1 MKKRTG
7 LLLVCALLAALLLS
21 GCSGQKRAEYRAD
34 VQSGVSYL
42 QSLETID
49 PDTVTQKLRQMR
61 LEKLQAE
68 RAAREQALL
77 DDIDTVWQEFSDA
90 VILGDSR
97 AVGFSYYSFLDASRV
112 LASSGERIDAIDG
125 HIEDLKKLDPAY
137 IFLCYGI
144 NDLGW
149 YGSAQDYADTLLEKI
164 RLLRREL
171 PEAVIVVS
179 SILPAY
185 EPAVSR
191 EKLWLQIP
199 DYTAA
204 VQAMC
209 EENGVLFADNTQ
221 LSEDYADLWQPDGI
235 HLLPEF
241 YPHWAANLIFA
252 SWGGRSPMRKRFF
265 LGAGRWL
272 TAIAIGFCL
281 FRLLWD
287 GAAAGVPFDT
297 VTAAVV
303 QSVDLSQTKTAD
315 GQMLRRLYGLDP
327 AEYAGCALYYPAG
340 DMGVTELLLLRVQ
353 TDDQLETVQAAAQ
366 RRLDTQTNTFAGYA
380 PEQYALCKD
389 GSAIVIKGQDV
400 MFVISADKDAA
411 VRAFRAV
418 HSGRAGA

>member
-7 LLLVCALLAALLLS
+7 LLLACTLLAALLLS
-21 GCSGQKRAEYRAD
+21 GCSGQKQAEYRAD

-171 PEAVIVVS
+171 S
-179 SILPAY
+179 SAPSCRRMSLPSA
-185 EPAVSR
+185 
-191 EKLWLQIP
+191 
-199 DYTAA
+199 
-204 VQAMC
+204 
-209 EENGVLFADNTQ
+209 
-221 LSEDYADLWQPDGI
+221 
-235 HLLPEF
+235 
-241 YPHWAANLIFA
+241 
-252 SWGGRSPMRKRFF
+252 GRSSGCRSRTI
-265 LGAGRWL
+265 RRQ
-272 TAIAIGFCL
+272 C
-281 FRLLWD
+281 RRC
-287 GAAAGVPFDT
+287 VR
-297 VTAAVV
+297 
-303 QSVDLSQTKTAD
+303 KTACSSRTIPSSART
-315 GQMLRRLYGLDP
+315 MP
-327 AEYAGCALYYPAG
+327 
-340 DMGVTELLLLRVQ
+340 TS
-353 TDDQLETVQAAAQ
+353 
-366 RRLDTQTNTFAGYA
+366 
-380 PEQYALCKD
+380 
-389 GSAIVIKGQDV
+389 GSRTGSICCRNSI
-400 MFVISADKDAA
+400 
-411 VRAFRAV
+411 
-418 HSGRAGA
+418 RAGPPI

>member
-171 PEAVIVVS
+171 PEAMIVVS

-235 HLLPEF
+235 HVRPEF
-241 YPHWAANLIFA
+241 YPYWAANLILA
-252 SWGGRSPMRKRFF
+252 
-265 LGAGRWL
+265 
-272 TAIAIGFCL
+272 
-281 FRLLWD
+281 
-287 GAAAGVPFDT
+287 
-297 VTAAVV
+297 
-303 QSVDLSQTKTAD
+303 
-315 GQMLRRLYGLDP
+315 GLDGP
-327 AEYAGCALYYPAG
+327 AEAEDATNETENDPA
-340 DMGVTELLLLRVQ
+340 
-353 TDDQLETVQAAAQ
+353 
-366 RRLDTQTNTFAGYA
+366 
-380 PEQYALCKD
+380 
-389 GSAIVIKGQDV
+389 
-400 MFVISADKDAA
+400 
-411 VRAFRAV
+411 
-418 HSGRAGA
+418 

>member
-1 MKKRTG
+1 MEPDGSRIWIYVLLILVFALLKGVYSACEYAVTEVNDSKVKTLAETDPRYAKLLKLIEAPQKMMLAFSMQRALSCVMISILAVMLLDAVLDTRVELQLLHGGAAGWIRAGMRAG

-21 GCSGQKRAEYRAD
+21 GCSGQKQAEYRAD

-125 HIEDLKKLDPAY
+125 HIEDLKKLAPAY

-149 YGSAQDYADTLLEKI
+149 DGAAQDYAETRLEKI

-191 EKLWLQIP
+191 EQRGLQLP

-204 VQAMC
+204 VRARW
-209 EENGVLFADNTQ
+209 EESGV
-221 LSEDYADLWQPDGI
+221 
-235 HLLPEF
+235 
-241 YPHWAANLIFA
+241 
-252 SWGGRSPMRKRFF
+252 R
-265 LGAGRWL
+265 
-272 TAIAIGFCL
+272 
-281 FRLLWD
+281 
-287 GAAAGVPFDT
+287 GAAWLP
-297 VTAAVV
+297 
-303 QSVDLSQTKTAD
+303 
-315 GQMLRRLYGLDP
+315 RLPG
-327 AEYAGCALYYPAG
+327 
-340 DMGVTELLLLRVQ
+340 
-353 TDDQLETVQAAAQ
+353 AAQ
-366 RRLDTQTNTFAGYA
+366 
-380 PEQYALCKD
+380 
-389 GSAIVIKGQDV
+389 GQ
-400 MFVISADKDAA
+400 
-411 VRAFRAV
+411 R
-418 HSGRAGA
+418 

>member
-7 LLLVCALLAALLLS
+7 LLLMCALLAALLLS

-252 SWGGRSPMRKRFF
+252 SWGRSPMRKRFF

-340 DMGVTELLLLRVQ
+340 DMGVTELL
-353 TDDQLETVQAAAQ
+353 AARA
-366 RRLDTQTNTFAGYA
+366 
-380 PEQYALCKD
+380 D
-389 GSAIVIKGQDV
+389 GRSA
-400 MFVISADKDAA
+400 
-411 VRAFRAV
+411 
-418 HSGRAGA
+418 

>member
-1 MKKRTG
+1 MKKRAG

-21 GCSGQKRAEYRAD
+21 GCSGQKQAEYRAD

-241 YPHWAANLIFA
+241 YPHWAANLTFTVCGCRIL
-252 SWGGRSPMRKRFF
+252 RSSA
-265 LGAGRWL
+265 L
-272 TAIAIGFCL
+272 
-281 FRLLWD
+281 
-287 GAAAGVPFDT
+287 AARIRMTTRETFSPPPV
-297 VTAAVV
+297 
-303 QSVDLSQTKTAD
+303 
-315 GQMLRRLYGLDP
+315 DP
-327 AEYAGCALYYPAG
+327 ALAPTIMRSTRITRENSGHRSKFSVPKPVVV
-340 DMGVTELLLLRVQ
+340 MTE
-353 TDDQLETVQAAAQ
+353 ETVKAA
-366 RRLDTQTNTFAGYA
+366 
-380 PEQYALCKD
+380 
-389 GSAIVIKGQDV
+389 
-400 MFVISADKDAA
+400 
-411 VRAFRAV
+411 
-418 HSGRAGA
+418 

>member
-21 GCSGQKRAEYRAD
+21 GCSGQKQAEYRAD

-179 SILPAY
+179 SILPAQ
-185 EPAVSR
+185 EIACQKQ
-191 EKLWLQIP
+191 KLWRQIP
-199 DYTAA
+199 DYSAA
-204 VQAMC
+204 VGQMC
-209 EENGVLFADNTQ
+209 AENGILFADNTA
-221 LSEDYADLWQPDGI
+221 LCDEHGDLWQADGI
-235 HLLPEF
+235 HLFPQF
-241 YPHWAANLIFA
+241 YPYWAANLLIA
-252 SWGGRSPMRKRFF
+252 SWGE
-265 LGAGRWL
+265 
-272 TAIAIGFCL
+272 
-281 FRLLWD
+281 
-287 GAAAGVPFDT
+287 AA
-297 VTAAVV
+297 
-303 QSVDLSQTKTAD
+303 
-315 GQMLRRLYGLDP
+315 
-327 AEYAGCALYYPAG
+327 
-340 DMGVTELLLLRVQ
+340 
-353 TDDQLETVQAAAQ
+353 
-366 RRLDTQTNTFAGYA
+366 
-380 PEQYALCKD
+380 
-389 GSAIVIKGQDV
+389 
-400 MFVISADKDAA
+400 DA
-411 VRAFRAV
+411 
-418 HSGRAGA
+418 

>member
-21 GCSGQKRAEYRAD
+21 GCSGQKQAEYRAD

-112 LASSGERIDAIDG
+112 LASSGERIDAIGG

-171 PEAVIVVS
+171 PELKS
-179 SILPAY
+179 SNFNIRSFGERVALNTPI
-185 EPAVSR
+185 
-191 EKLWLQIP
+191 QG
-199 DYTAA
+199 TAA
-204 VQAMC
+204 DIIKLAMLRVDAALKKQKLKARLVLQVHDELIVEC
-209 EENGVLFADNTQ
+209 PVKEAEQVKKIVTAEMENVAQ
-221 LSEDYADLWQPDGI
+221 LRVP
-235 HLLPEF
+235 LLAE
-241 YPHWAANLIFA
+241 AKVGA
-252 SWGGRSPMRKRFF
+252 SWYEAK
-265 LGAGRWL
+265 
-272 TAIAIGFCL
+272 
-281 FRLLWD
+281 
-287 GAAAGVPFDT
+287 
-297 VTAAVV
+297 
-303 QSVDLSQTKTAD
+303 
-315 GQMLRRLYGLDP
+315 
-327 AEYAGCALYYPAG
+327 
-340 DMGVTELLLLRVQ
+340 
-353 TDDQLETVQAAAQ
+353 
-366 RRLDTQTNTFAGYA
+366 
-380 PEQYALCKD
+380 
-389 GSAIVIKGQDV
+389 
-400 MFVISADKDAA
+400 
-411 VRAFRAV
+411 
-418 HSGRAGA
+418 

>member
-1 MKKRTG
+1 MDAYTAACQTYYTG
-7 LLLVCALLAALLLS
+7 ADGREYHLFTAMTPAPQGSTEPVGYHSELIPANDGASVDCPATVIAEDAVTQDYAAEDFAALLDSWDVSVTAPEGVSRVKLWD
-21 GCSGQKRAEYRAD
+21 AEEETPESPALLYRRLRAD
-34 VQSGVSYL
+34 PTCTHNEVVWTLRMKSGDVLHLTMTVEFEEQTTLYFGR
-42 QSLETID
+42 QDAPLETA
-49 PDTVTQKLRQMR
+49 QEL
-61 LEKLQAE
+61 
-68 RAAREQALL
+68 QALL

-252 SWGGRSPMRKRFF
+252 SWGE
-265 LGAGRWL
+265 
-272 TAIAIGFCL
+272 IA
-281 FRLLWD
+281 
-287 GAAAGVPFDT
+287 
-297 VTAAVV
+297 
-303 QSVDLSQTKTAD
+303 
-315 GQMLRRLYGLDP
+315 
-327 AEYAGCALYYPAG
+327 
-340 DMGVTELLLLRVQ
+340 
-353 TDDQLETVQAAAQ
+353 
-366 RRLDTQTNTFAGYA
+366 
-380 PEQYALCKD
+380 
-389 GSAIVIKGQDV
+389 
-400 MFVISADKDAA
+400 DA
-411 VRAFRAV
+411 
-418 HSGRAGA
+418 

>member
-179 SILPAY
+179 
-185 EPAVSR
+185 
-191 EKLWLQIP
+191 
-199 DYTAA
+199 
-204 VQAMC
+204 
-209 EENGVLFADNTQ
+209 FADNTQ

-252 SWGGRSPMRKRFF
+252 SWGE
-265 LGAGRWL
+265 
-272 TAIAIGFCL
+272 IA
-281 FRLLWD
+281 
-287 GAAAGVPFDT
+287 
-297 VTAAVV
+297 
-303 QSVDLSQTKTAD
+303 
-315 GQMLRRLYGLDP
+315 
-327 AEYAGCALYYPAG
+327 
-340 DMGVTELLLLRVQ
+340 
-353 TDDQLETVQAAAQ
+353 
-366 RRLDTQTNTFAGYA
+366 
-380 PEQYALCKD
+380 
-389 GSAIVIKGQDV
+389 
-400 MFVISADKDAA
+400 DA
-411 VRAFRAV
+411 
-418 HSGRAGA
+418 

>member
-7 LLLVCALLAALLLS
+7 LLLMCALLAALLLS
-21 GCSGQKRAEYRAD
+21 GCSGQKQAEYRAD

-42 QSLETID
+42 QSLETVD

-179 SILPAY
+179 SILPAQD
-185 EPAVSR
+185 PAF
-191 EKLWLQIP
+191 EKSSKWRNIP
-199 DYTAA
+199 EWSEAVGAA
-204 VQAMC
+204 CA
-209 EENGVLFADNTQ
+209 ENDIPFADNTEICQ
-221 LSEDYADLWQPDGI
+221 TYADLWQPDGI
-235 HLLPEF
+235 HVRPEF
-241 YPHWAANLIFA
+241 YPYWAANLILA
-252 SWGGRSPMRKRFF
+252 
-265 LGAGRWL
+265 
-272 TAIAIGFCL
+272 
-281 FRLLWD
+281 
-287 GAAAGVPFDT
+287 
-297 VTAAVV
+297 
-303 QSVDLSQTKTAD
+303 
-315 GQMLRRLYGLDP
+315 GLDSP
-327 AEYAGCALYYPAG
+327 AEAEDATNETENDPA
-340 DMGVTELLLLRVQ
+340 
-353 TDDQLETVQAAAQ
+353 
-366 RRLDTQTNTFAGYA
+366 
-380 PEQYALCKD
+380 
-389 GSAIVIKGQDV
+389 
-400 MFVISADKDAA
+400 
-411 VRAFRAV
+411 
-418 HSGRAGA
+418 

>member
-42 QSLETID
+42 QSLETVD

-112 LASSGERIDAIDG
+112 LASSGERI
-125 HIEDLKKLDPAY
+125 
-137 IFLCYGI
+137 YGI

-149 YGSAQDYADTLLEKI
+149 YGSAQDYEDTLLEKI

-252 SWGGRSPMRKRFF
+252 SWGE
-265 LGAGRWL
+265 
-272 TAIAIGFCL
+272 IA
-281 FRLLWD
+281 
-287 GAAAGVPFDT
+287 
-297 VTAAVV
+297 
-303 QSVDLSQTKTAD
+303 
-315 GQMLRRLYGLDP
+315 
-327 AEYAGCALYYPAG
+327 
-340 DMGVTELLLLRVQ
+340 
-353 TDDQLETVQAAAQ
+353 
-366 RRLDTQTNTFAGYA
+366 
-380 PEQYALCKD
+380 
-389 GSAIVIKGQDV
+389 
-400 MFVISADKDAA
+400 DA
-411 VRAFRAV
+411 
-418 HSGRAGA
+418 

>member
-21 GCSGQKRAEYRAD
+21 GCSGQKQAEYRAD

-149 YGSAQDYADTLLEKI
+149 YGS
-164 RLLRREL
+164 
-171 PEAVIVVS
+171 
-179 SILPAY
+179 ILPAY

-204 VQAMC
+204 VQSMC

-235 HLLPEF
+235 HLLPAF

-252 SWGGRSPMRKRFF
+252 SWGE
-265 LGAGRWL
+265 
-272 TAIAIGFCL
+272 IA
-281 FRLLWD
+281 
-287 GAAAGVPFDT
+287 
-297 VTAAVV
+297 
-303 QSVDLSQTKTAD
+303 
-315 GQMLRRLYGLDP
+315 
-327 AEYAGCALYYPAG
+327 
-340 DMGVTELLLLRVQ
+340 
-353 TDDQLETVQAAAQ
+353 
-366 RRLDTQTNTFAGYA
+366 
-380 PEQYALCKD
+380 
-389 GSAIVIKGQDV
+389 
-400 MFVISADKDAA
+400 DA
-411 VRAFRAV
+411 
-418 HSGRAGA
+418 

>member
-1 MKKRTG
+1 MKKRAG

-21 GCSGQKRAEYRAD
+21 GCSGQKQAEYRAD

-97 AVGFSYYSFLDASRV
+97 V

-171 PEAVIVVS
+171 PEAVIGVS

-252 SWGGRSPMRKRFF
+252 SWGE
-265 LGAGRWL
+265 
-272 TAIAIGFCL
+272 IA
-281 FRLLWD
+281 
-287 GAAAGVPFDT
+287 
-297 VTAAVV
+297 
-303 QSVDLSQTKTAD
+303 
-315 GQMLRRLYGLDP
+315 
-327 AEYAGCALYYPAG
+327 
-340 DMGVTELLLLRVQ
+340 
-353 TDDQLETVQAAAQ
+353 
-366 RRLDTQTNTFAGYA
+366 
-380 PEQYALCKD
+380 
-389 GSAIVIKGQDV
+389 
-400 MFVISADKDAA
+400 DA
-411 VRAFRAV
+411 
-418 HSGRAGA
+418 

>member
-21 GCSGQKRAEYRAD
+21 GCSGPKQVEYRAD

-97 AVGFSYYSFLDASRV
+97 V
-112 LASSGERIDAIDG
+112 LASSGERIDAIGG

-252 SWGGRSPMRKRFF
+252 SWGE
-265 LGAGRWL
+265 
-272 TAIAIGFCL
+272 IA
-281 FRLLWD
+281 
-287 GAAAGVPFDT
+287 
-297 VTAAVV
+297 
-303 QSVDLSQTKTAD
+303 
-315 GQMLRRLYGLDP
+315 
-327 AEYAGCALYYPAG
+327 
-340 DMGVTELLLLRVQ
+340 
-353 TDDQLETVQAAAQ
+353 
-366 RRLDTQTNTFAGYA
+366 
-380 PEQYALCKD
+380 
-389 GSAIVIKGQDV
+389 
-400 MFVISADKDAA
+400 DA
-411 VRAFRAV
+411 
-418 HSGRAGA
+418 

>member
-1 MKKRTG
+1 MATAAVYLPYRTG
-7 LLLVCALLAALLLS
+7 LPHRKGGYNGKPKQQYTVLYGRLSQEDERAGESNSILHQRELLESYAQAKGFENTLFLADDGYS
-21 GCSGQKRAEYRAD
+21 GTNFERPSWKKIIEMIEAGE
-34 VQSGVSYL
+34 VSTLIVKDTSRLGREYL
-42 QSLETID
+42 QVGSYMEIYFPQKNVRFIAVNDGVDSAVESSNDFNPIRNWANELHAK
-49 PDTVTQKLRQMR
+49 DTSRKVRAVK
-61 LEKLQAE
+61 KLQAE

-125 HIEDLKKLDPAY
+125 HIEDLKKLAPAY

-252 SWGGRSPMRKRFF
+252 SWGE
-265 LGAGRWL
+265 
-272 TAIAIGFCL
+272 IA
-281 FRLLWD
+281 
-287 GAAAGVPFDT
+287 
-297 VTAAVV
+297 
-303 QSVDLSQTKTAD
+303 
-315 GQMLRRLYGLDP
+315 
-327 AEYAGCALYYPAG
+327 
-340 DMGVTELLLLRVQ
+340 
-353 TDDQLETVQAAAQ
+353 
-366 RRLDTQTNTFAGYA
+366 
-380 PEQYALCKD
+380 
-389 GSAIVIKGQDV
+389 
-400 MFVISADKDAA
+400 DA
-411 VRAFRAV
+411 
-418 HSGRAGA
+418 

>member
-7 LLLVCALLAALLLS
+7 LLLMCALLAALLLS
-21 GCSGQKRAEYRAD
+21 GCSGQKQAEYRAD

-42 QSLETID
+42 QSLETVD

-68 RAAREQALL
+68 RKAREQALL

-97 AVGFSYYSFLDASRV
+97 AVGFSYYSFLDASR
-112 LASSGERIDAIDG
+112 E
-125 HIEDLKKLDPAY
+125 LDPAY

-252 SWGGRSPMRKRFF
+252 SWGE
-265 LGAGRWL
+265 
-272 TAIAIGFCL
+272 IA
-281 FRLLWD
+281 
-287 GAAAGVPFDT
+287 
-297 VTAAVV
+297 
-303 QSVDLSQTKTAD
+303 
-315 GQMLRRLYGLDP
+315 
-327 AEYAGCALYYPAG
+327 
-340 DMGVTELLLLRVQ
+340 
-353 TDDQLETVQAAAQ
+353 
-366 RRLDTQTNTFAGYA
+366 
-380 PEQYALCKD
+380 
-389 GSAIVIKGQDV
+389 
-400 MFVISADKDAA
+400 DA
-411 VRAFRAV
+411 
-418 HSGRAGA
+418 

>member
-7 LLLVCALLAALLLS
+7 LLLVCTLLAALLLS
-21 GCSGQKRAEYRAD
+21 GCSGQKQVEYRAD

-252 SWGGRSPMRKRFF
+252 SWGE
-265 LGAGRWL
+265 
-272 TAIAIGFCL
+272 IA
-281 FRLLWD
+281 
-287 GAAAGVPFDT
+287 
-297 VTAAVV
+297 
-303 QSVDLSQTKTAD
+303 
-315 GQMLRRLYGLDP
+315 
-327 AEYAGCALYYPAG
+327 
-340 DMGVTELLLLRVQ
+340 
-353 TDDQLETVQAAAQ
+353 
-366 RRLDTQTNTFAGYA
+366 
-380 PEQYALCKD
+380 
-389 GSAIVIKGQDV
+389 
-400 MFVISADKDAA
+400 DA
-411 VRAFRAV
+411 
-418 HSGRAGA
+418 

>member
-7 LLLVCALLAALLLS
+7 LLLACTLLAALLLS

-191 EKLWLQIP
+191 EKLWLQLP

-252 SWGGRSPMRKRFF
+252 SWGEIADAYTVFSGRRALADGHRHRLLPVPAALGRRGRRSP
-265 LGAGRWL
+265 
-272 TAIAIGFCL
+272 
-281 FRLLWD
+281 
-287 GAAAGVPFDT
+287 V
-297 VTAAVV
+297 
-303 QSVDLSQTKTAD
+303 
-315 GQMLRRLYGLDP
+315 
-327 AEYAGCALYYPAG
+327 
-340 DMGVTELLLLRVQ
+340 
-353 TDDQLETVQAAAQ
+353 
-366 RRLDTQTNTFAGYA
+366 
-380 PEQYALCKD
+380 
-389 GSAIVIKGQDV
+389 
-400 MFVISADKDAA
+400 
-411 VRAFRAV
+411 
-418 HSGRAGA
+418 

>member
-7 LLLVCALLAALLLS
+7 LLLMCALLAALLLS
-21 GCSGQKRAEYRAD
+21 GCSGQKQAEYRAD

-42 QSLETID
+42 QSLETVD

-97 AVGFSYYSFLDASRV
+97 V

-125 HIEDLKKLDPAY
+125 HIEDLKKLAPAY

-252 SWGGRSPMRKRFF
+252 SWGE
-265 LGAGRWL
+265 
-272 TAIAIGFCL
+272 IA
-281 FRLLWD
+281 
-287 GAAAGVPFDT
+287 
-297 VTAAVV
+297 
-303 QSVDLSQTKTAD
+303 
-315 GQMLRRLYGLDP
+315 
-327 AEYAGCALYYPAG
+327 
-340 DMGVTELLLLRVQ
+340 
-353 TDDQLETVQAAAQ
+353 
-366 RRLDTQTNTFAGYA
+366 
-380 PEQYALCKD
+380 
-389 GSAIVIKGQDV
+389 
-400 MFVISADKDAA
+400 DA
-411 VRAFRAV
+411 
-418 HSGRAGA
+418 

>member
-1 MKKRTG
+1 MRYNGNMEVCTLTLNPCLDRTLWVEAFG
-7 LLLVCALLAALLLS
+7 LPPTREEWQT
-21 GCSGQKRAEYRAD
+21 GGK
-34 VQSGVSYL
+34 GVN
-42 QSLETID
+42 
-49 PDTVTQKLRQMR
+49 V
-61 LEKLQAE
+61 A
-68 RAAREQALL
+68 
-77 DDIDTVWQEFSDA
+77 
-90 VILGDSR
+90 
-97 AVGFSYYSFLDASRV
+97 RV

-252 SWGGRSPMRKRFF
+252 SWGE
-265 LGAGRWL
+265 
-272 TAIAIGFCL
+272 IA
-281 FRLLWD
+281 
-287 GAAAGVPFDT
+287 
-297 VTAAVV
+297 
-303 QSVDLSQTKTAD
+303 
-315 GQMLRRLYGLDP
+315 
-327 AEYAGCALYYPAG
+327 
-340 DMGVTELLLLRVQ
+340 
-353 TDDQLETVQAAAQ
+353 
-366 RRLDTQTNTFAGYA
+366 
-380 PEQYALCKD
+380 
-389 GSAIVIKGQDV
+389 
-400 MFVISADKDAA
+400 DA
-411 VRAFRAV
+411 
-418 HSGRAGA
+418 

>member
-21 GCSGQKRAEYRAD
+21 GCSGQKQAEYRAD

-149 YGSAQDYADTLLEKI
+149 YASASDYAAAMQEKI
-164 RLLRREL
+164 QLLQKTL
-171 PEAVIVVS
+171 PDAVIVVS
-179 SILPAY
+179 SILPAR
-185 EPAVSR
+185 EPAISR
-191 EKLWLQIP
+191 EALWKQIP
-199 DYTAA
+199 SYSEA
-204 VQAMC
+204 VREICAQCGA
-209 EENGVLFADNTQ
+209 LYADNTQ
-221 LSEDYADLWQPDGI
+221 LSEDHADLWQPDGV

-241 YPHWAANLIFA
+241 YPYWAANLIIA
-252 SWGGRSPMRKRFF
+252 SWGE
-265 LGAGRWL
+265 
-272 TAIAIGFCL
+272 IA
-281 FRLLWD
+281 
-287 GAAAGVPFDT
+287 
-297 VTAAVV
+297 
-303 QSVDLSQTKTAD
+303 
-315 GQMLRRLYGLDP
+315 
-327 AEYAGCALYYPAG
+327 
-340 DMGVTELLLLRVQ
+340 
-353 TDDQLETVQAAAQ
+353 
-366 RRLDTQTNTFAGYA
+366 
-380 PEQYALCKD
+380 
-389 GSAIVIKGQDV
+389 
-400 MFVISADKDAA
+400 DA
-411 VRAFRAV
+411 
-418 HSGRAGA
+418 